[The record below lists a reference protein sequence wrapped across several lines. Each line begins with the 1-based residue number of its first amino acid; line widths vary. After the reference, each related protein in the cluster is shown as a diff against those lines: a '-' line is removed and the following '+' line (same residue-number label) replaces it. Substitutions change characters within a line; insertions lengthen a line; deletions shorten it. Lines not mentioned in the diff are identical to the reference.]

1 MASGDIYSS
10 GGCHP
15 IDIEIGLATVF
26 GGSGV
31 DANTLFG
38 FWRDGNVYGSN
49 GAVLNNYNTMTWY
62 NLKMKVNLNSGN
74 VDYWINGNYIG
85 QQSSQTLKN
94 KALNYKYFYMSSGA
108 GKGWVDNVKV
118 YQGEVTPSQAISNVS
133 AIWKDETD
141 EMIVPYDQVKF
152 KLTFKNNLPTTIKN
166 IKLTFNSKVDV
177 PITLESEKNYTN
189 DVLPGGQ
196 FDVYNLMNVKGV
208 DNSKIY
214 DDIISTINGK
224 IYLTDS
230 IKVKITYDT
239 DTETGLDGG
248 NMDISP
254 TDTPGGTVLSIQ
266 YPDYYT
272 NPYHEDLDEDINY
285 YLEGDDD
292 FSNGECIDRDSDG
305 SCDSTP
311 NVLVRKYA
319 VEAAAYFGT
328 FPDNP
333 KDVSFNVFRYV
344 DDKLG
349 KDKDPAPYANND
361 IWIVGEFENKR
372 DLSNIGWICIP
383 QAYLFTSFERA
394 LGFPSR
400 EITVGEGTHKA
411 ESEKPKIEYYQNA
424 GAEVW
429 YNGYWNYYDPWT
441 SEENYNVL
449 KFDDLLGIN
458 ITASA
463 CKI

>member
-1 MASGDIYSS
+1 
-10 GGCHP
+10 
-15 IDIEIGLATVF
+15 
-26 GGSGV
+26 
-31 DANTLFG
+31 
-38 FWRDGNVYGSN
+38 
-49 GAVLNNYNTMTWY
+49 
-62 NLKMKVNLNSGN
+62 
-74 VDYWINGNYIG
+74 
-85 QQSSQTLKN
+85 
-94 KALNYKYFYMSSGA
+94 
-108 GKGWVDNVKV
+108 
-118 YQGEVTPSQAISNVS
+118 
-133 AIWKDETD
+133 
-141 EMIVPYDQVKF
+141 
-152 KLTFKNNLPTTIKN
+152 
-166 IKLTFNSKVDV
+166 
-177 PITLESEKNYTN
+177 
-189 DVLPGGQ
+189 
-196 FDVYNLMNVKGV
+196 MNVKGV